1 MKYLIAFILTS
12 GMVLNSS
19 QGWIKKMVTKI
30 KQSQERIGVQVVPR
44 DAFPVFN
51 NPQFVTAE
59 TAEEKGYLQD
69 QDAVIGL
76 VIRGRAKAYSI
87 SLMGVHEL
95 GNDTL
100 AEVPI
105 AVSW

>member
-1 MKYLIAFILTS
+1 
-12 GMVLNSS
+12 
-19 QGWIKKMVTKI
+19 MVTKI
-30 KQSQERIGVQVVPR
+30 KQSQERIGVQVLPR

-76 VIRGRAKAYSI
+76 VISGRAKKHACILSKR
-87 SLMGVHEL
+87 
-95 GNDTL
+95 
-100 AEVPI
+100 
-105 AVSW
+105 